1 MDGKTDMTDAE
12 RQPGGRELTGRKVLL
27 IFVAAFSVIIGVNV
41 FMAVNAVRT
50 FPGLEVSS
58 SYADSQDFNVRR
70 DAQEALG
77 WNASVEVDA
86 EAGMLTLHLVD
97 DAGQPVAP
105 AEFEALL
112 TRPTNREEDQLLDL
126 TRNAGAFIAPVQV
139 SQGRWRLRLTGTAR
153 DGTDYRHN
161 ITFSVRG

>member
-1 MDGKTDMTDAE
+1 MSDAD
-12 RQPGGRELTGRKVLL
+12 QQSGGRELTGRKVLM
-27 IFVAAFSVIIGVNV
+27 IFIAGFGIIIGVNLY
-41 FMAVNAVRT
+41 MAFNAVST

-58 SYADSQDFNVRR
+58 SYADSQDFNLRR

-86 EAGMLTLHLVD
+86 ESGVLTLHLVD
-97 DAGQPVAP
+97 DSGQPVAP

-112 TRPTNREEDQLLDL
+112 TRPTNREEDQLLEL
-126 TRNAGAFIAPVQV
+126 TRNAGAFTAPVEV
-139 SQGRWRLRLTGTAR
+139 SEGRWRLRLTGTAR

-161 ITFSVRG
+161 ITFTVRG

>member
-1 MDGKTDMTDAE
+1 MTE
-12 RQPGGRELTGRKVLL
+12 SEQRSGGRELTGRKVLM
-27 IFVAAFSVIIGVNV
+27 IFIAGFGIIIGVNV
-41 FMAVNAVRT
+41 FMAVSAVRT

-58 SYADSQDFNVRR
+58 SYADSQDFNLRR
-70 DAQEALG
+70 DAQDALG

-86 EAGMLTLHLVD
+86 DSGLLTLHLVD
-97 DAGQPVAP
+97 DSGQPVAP

-112 TRPTNREEDQLLDL
+112 TRPTNREEDQLLVL
-126 TRNAGAFIAPVQV
+126 TRDAGAFTAPVDV

-161 ITFSVRG
+161 ITFTVRG

>member
-1 MDGKTDMTDAE
+1 MTDAE
-12 RQPGGRELTGRKVLL
+12 QQTQGRELTGRKVLM
-27 IFVAAFSVIIGVNV
+27 IFIAGFGVIIGVNL
-41 FMAVNAVRT
+41 FMAFNAIST

-58 SYADSQDFNVRR
+58 SYADSQDFNLRR
-70 DAQEALG
+70 DAQQALG
-77 WNASVEVDA
+77 WTASVEVDA
-86 EAGMLTLHLVD
+86 EAGILTLHLVD
-97 DAGQPVAP
+97 DSGQPVAP

-126 TRNAGAFIAPVQV
+126 TRNAGAFTAPVSV

-161 ITFSVRG
+161 ITFTVRG